1 MPGSLISRTRQP
13 GRSALRLARNSC
25 GLAKAS
31 DGSATDNKRSWI
43 DRRTLASSST
53 IKTTASSSVL
63 TYGSQLAWQ
72 SEVESCAPFWVRIRP
87 KSSAV
92 RLDDCAADRQP
103 HTRSPGLGS
112 DKRFEDLL
120 YLVSRYSGSGVTHR
134 HFCLC
139 FFPSRAY
146 LEFAALL
153 THRFH
158 PV

>member
-1 MPGSLISRTRQP
+1 MPGSLMSRTRQP

-31 DGSATDNKRSWI
+31 DGSDTDNRRSWI

-87 KSSAV
+87 KSAAV
-92 RLDDCAADRQP
+92 RLNDCAADRQP
-103 HTRSPGLGS
+103 HTCPPGLGG
-112 DKRFEDLL
+112 DKRFEDFFH
-120 YLVSRYSGSGVTHR
+120 LVSGYSCSCVTH
-134 HFCLC
+134 
-139 FFPSRAY
+139 
-146 LEFAALL
+146 
-153 THRFH
+153 
-158 PV
+158 